1 MKLKK
6 ALFKEILFQ
15 YKQFFSYDVEFSL
28 ICGRNFVYLDTLRG
42 LLYLMISDD
51 LKEDKV
57 NTEKFV
63 NLQNNIKKLYKS
75 IINSKCIKQYK
86 CHKINIYEKNV
97 FSNTTDKIYSAI
109 IKNLKIYL
117 VIYEIL
123 YRKKPLKHEGM
134 LIELNNAFAHM
145 LTYGLSGQTN
155 DLKNLEKANDHL
167 LRGAL
172 DGLKALVL
180 LNMDEIKRND
190 KLLKNLI
197 TLRVEEAK
205 SIGQIQNNKII
216 DKYIKFL
223 QMISQ

>member
-15 YKQFFSYDVEFSL
+15 YKQFFSYDVEFS
-28 ICGRNFVYLDTLRG
+28 
-42 LLYLMISDD
+42 
-51 LKEDKV
+51 
-57 NTEKFV
+57 
-63 NLQNNIKKLYKS
+63 
-75 IINSKCIKQYK
+75 
-86 CHKINIYEKNV
+86 
-97 FSNTTDKIYSAI
+97 
-109 IKNLKIYL
+109 
-117 VIYEIL
+117 
-123 YRKKPLKHEGM
+123 
-134 LIELNNAFAHM
+134 FAHM

-180 LNMDEIKRND
+180 LNMDEIKRNN

-223 QMISQ
+223 QTISQ

>member
-15 YKQFFSYDVEFSL
+15 YKQFFSYDVEFS
-28 ICGRNFVYLDTLRG
+28 
-42 LLYLMISDD
+42 
-51 LKEDKV
+51 
-57 NTEKFV
+57 
-63 NLQNNIKKLYKS
+63 
-75 IINSKCIKQYK
+75 
-86 CHKINIYEKNV
+86 
-97 FSNTTDKIYSAI
+97 
-109 IKNLKIYL
+109 
-117 VIYEIL
+117 
-123 YRKKPLKHEGM
+123 
-134 LIELNNAFAHM
+134 FAHM
-145 LTYGLSGQTN
+145 LTYGLSGKN
-155 DLKNLEKANDHL
+155 NLKNLEKANDHL

-223 QMISQ
+223 QTISQ

>member
-63 NLQNNIKKLYKS
+63 NLQNNIKKLYQS

-86 CHKINIYEKNV
+86 HHKINIYEKNV
-97 FSNTTDKIYSAI
+97 FSNTIDKIYSAI

-145 LTYGLSGQTN
+145 LTYGLSGKN
-155 DLKNLEKANDHL
+155 NLKNLEKANDHL

-223 QMISQ
+223 QTISQ